1 MTSHFS
7 TLFQQACS
15 QLLIQK
21 KIRGCSGRTADMK
34 SLSKV
39 DSTEENFQERVKDM
53 DMVNKLNKEHLIL
66 HSRLLQLVLSLF
78 KT

>member
-1 MTSHFS
+1 
-7 TLFQQACS
+7 
-15 QLLIQK
+15 
-21 KIRGCSGRTADMK
+21 MK

-66 HSRLLQLVLSLF
+66 HSRHLQLVLSLF

>member
-21 KIRGCSGRTADMK
+21 KICGCSERTADMK

-53 DMVNKLNKEHLIL
+53 DMVNKEHLIL
-66 HSRLLQLVLSLF
+66 HSRHLQLVLGLF